1 MAEIN
6 DKKIDDQMLE
16 KVSGGVGGENEATC
30 PKCGK
35 PMRKEAN
42 PYGTDSWKCDKCN
55 ETQLLS
61 DAEYIL
67 MLKAAEAAGQ
77 TQGLVYPVWW
87 NKVK

>member
-1 MAEIN
+1 MKAKLSDE
-6 DKKIDDQMLE
+6 MLG
-16 KVSGGVGGENEATC
+16 KVNGGLGGPNEATC

-35 PMRKEAN
+35 PMRKENN

-55 ETQLLS
+55 ETQFLS
-61 DAEYIL
+61 DQDYIQ
-67 MLKAAEAAGQ
+67 MLRAAEAAGQ

>member
-1 MAEIN
+1 
-6 DKKIDDQMLE
+6 
-16 KVSGGVGGENEATC
+16 
-30 PKCGK
+30 
-35 PMRKEAN
+35 MRKEAN
-42 PYGTDSWKCDKCN
+42 PYGTDSWKCDMCN

-77 TQGLVYPVWW
+77 TQGLVYPIWW